1 MHPPPLDQ
9 PAPSKSSGWDHLF
22 SPSPEKKLSDTS
34 REIRIVAAPAH
45 LLPPQKLAVSS
56 SSQQK
61 DHPTCR
67 PACLAAARL
76 LFSPIPTATRLTCGT
91 FHDEGP
97 STGYPGKNGLLA

>member
-45 LLPPQKLAVSS
+45 LLPPSEIGSLQL
-56 SSQQK
+56 
-61 DHPTCR
+61 
-67 PACLAAARL
+67 LAAKGPPNLSPCLSRRRPSVI
-76 LFSPIPTATRLTCGT
+76 FSDP
-91 FHDEGP
+91 
-97 STGYPGKNGLLA
+97 NGHEAYLWYFS